1 VTPRDQLVALL
12 QAIGLREIDSPSV
25 FDLKPGEFLR
35 CDDGSILF
43 SNGRG
48 YGGAFFALNFDAAG
62 SFTGTEFLGIL
73 IDDGLRQ
80 VERDRTSDGPGARDT
95 NPREGAEP

>member
-1 VTPRDQLVALL
+1 VALL
-12 QAIGLREIDSPSV
+12 RTIGLREIDSPSV

-48 YGGAFFALNFDAAG
+48 YGGAF
-62 SFTGTEFLGIL
+62 
-73 IDDGLRQ
+73 LRSIST
-80 VERDRTSDGPGARDT
+80 RPARSPGRSSWVS
-95 NPREGAEP
+95 

>member
-1 VTPRDQLVALL
+1 MTPRDQLVALL
-12 QAIGLREIDSPSV
+12 RTIGLREIDSPSV

-35 CDDGSILF
+35 CDDGSVLF

-48 YGGAFFALNFDAAG
+48 YGGAFFAFNFDAAG
-62 SFTGTEFLGIL
+62 SFAGTEFLGVL

-80 VERDRTSDGPGARDT
+80 VERDRTSAGPGARDT
-95 NPREGAEP
+95 NPRAGDEP

>member
-1 VTPRDQLVALL
+1 VTHRDQLVAVLRT
-12 QAIGLREIDSPSV
+12 IGLREIDSPSV

-62 SFTGTEFLGIL
+62 SFTGTEFLGVL
-73 IDDGLRQ
+73 IDDGIRSKK
-80 VERDRTSDGPGARDT
+80 ECSDGSESE
-95 NPREGAEP
+95 PRKD

>member
-1 VTPRDQLVALL
+1 VTPRDQLMAVLRT
-12 QAIGLREIDSPSV
+12 IGLREIDSPSV

-35 CDDGSILF
+35 CDDGSVLF
-43 SNGRG
+43 GNGRG

-62 SFTGTEFLGIL
+62 SFTGTEFLGVL

-80 VERDRTSDGPGARDT
+80 AERNWPADGSGGQGT
-95 NPREGAEP
+95 NPERTHS

>member
-1 VTPRDQLVALL
+1 VTPRDQLMAVLRT
-12 QAIGLREIDSPSV
+12 IGLREIDSLSV

-35 CDDGSILF
+35 CDDGSVLF

-48 YGGAFFALNFDAAG
+48 YGGAFFAVNFDAAG

-80 VERDRTSDGPGARDT
+80 AEQDRTADGPGARDT
-95 NPREGAEP
+95 SPRKGDKP

>member
-1 VTPRDQLVALL
+1 MTPRDQLVALL

-35 CDDGSILF
+35 CDDGSVLF

-48 YGGAFFALNFDAAG
+48 YGGAFFAINFDAAG
-62 SFTGTEFLGIL
+62 SFTGTEFLGVL

-80 VERDRTSDGPGARDT
+80 VEQDRAADQIGTQGT
-95 NPREGAEP
+95 NDRAGDEP